1 MRRVMRRLILCLV
14 WCCAVALH
22 AAEPPGEPGSALGSN
37 ITEVLQRSQALRL
50 AQRGAANNHS
60 AASARLHTSFNRLLG
75 LMPGVVPGF
84 AGAELQL
91 VAGDLFAEAVFG
103 RAAVAV
109 SEAVGDLPE
118 GERLLL
124 LAHELGHLGL
134 GHWAA
139 LNGLYR
145 QHIPG
150 AVTPATTDPVAAAL
164 GAQAHALSHRQ
175 EFEADAFG
183 FTVARQLGFGVDT
196 ALSLLLRQGLQFDG
210 ATHPATRRRL
220 AQLRLLETRL
230 AHAPLLVGEGTA
242 VAVLPQAVEPR

>member
-1 MRRVMRRLILCLV
+1 MRGFVLCLMWSLV
-14 WCCAVALH
+14 GCCAVA
-22 AAEPPGEPGSALGSN
+22 AQAGEPADEPGGQPARN
-37 ITEVLQRSQALRL
+37 ITEVLQRSQAQRL
-50 AQRGAANNHS
+50 AQRDTANSHS

-75 LMPGVVPGF
+75 LMPSVLPGF
-84 AGAELQL
+84 AGAALQL
-91 VAGDLFAEAVFG
+91 VGGDLFAEAVFG
-103 RAAVAV
+103 QATVAV

-139 LNGLYR
+139 LNNLYR
-145 QHIPG
+145 QHVPG

-183 FTVARQLGFGVDT
+183 FALARQLGFGVDT
-196 ALSLLLRQGLQFDG
+196 ALSLLLRQGLQFDS

-220 AQLRLLETRL
+220 AQLRLLDTRL
-230 AHAPLLVGEGTA
+230 VHAPLMVGEGTA
-242 VAVLPQAVEPR
+242 VAVSPQGLEPR